1 VYNTSSKK
9 IRNMGLFSK
18 LFGQSDKSTP
28 ADISKPQTNT
38 TPCKTEQELIE
49 RYGGIALE
57 KQLDFGEVIGNNNWS
72 VNTTQATISFGQN
85 LTFPMQVIGT
95 ISHSSQTWLWAW
107 ANTKSGLSESIIQ
120 QSWRLKKYGEENEID
135 LLRNDTFGFS
145 KDKLHV
151 IGIIASGMFNSS
163 AYYIADYGQGAMVVT
178 IKDNIVEKARTDSHH
193 RILSV
198 FPQLI
203 AQFDMDHKKGLTNY
217 LSAKGYTLTET
228 EKTVTGTKN
237 GNTITGQFDDLS
249 RLTKLNG

>member
-1 VYNTSSKK
+1 
-9 IRNMGLFSK
+9 MGLFSK
-18 LFGQSDKSTP
+18 LFGQPDKSTP
-28 ADISKPQTNT
+28 ADISKPQVNT
-38 TPCKTEQELIE
+38 IPCKTEQELIE
-49 RYGGIALE
+49 RYGGIALD
-57 KQLDFGEVIGNNNWS
+57 KQLDFGEVIGKNNWK
-72 VNTTQATISFGQN
+72 VDMTQGTISFGQH
-85 LTFPMQVIGT
+85 LTFPMQVLGT
-95 ISHSSQTWLWAW
+95 ISHASQTWLWAW

-120 QSWRLKKYGEENEID
+120 QSLQLKKYGEENEID

-145 KDKLHV
+145 KNELHV
-151 IGIIASGMFNSS
+151 MGIIASGMFNSS

-203 AQFDMDHKKGLTNY
+203 GQFDMDHKKGLINY
-217 LSAKGYTLTET
+217 LTAKGYALTET
-228 EKTVTGTKN
+228 ENTVTGTKK

>member
-1 VYNTSSKK
+1 
-9 IRNMGLFSK
+9 MGLFSK
-18 LFGQSDKSTP
+18 LFGQSDKPTP
-28 ADISKPQTNT
+28 TDISKTQVNT
-38 TPCKTEQELIE
+38 TPCKTEQEFIE
-49 RYGGIALE
+49 RYGGIALD
-57 KQLDFGEVIGNNNWS
+57 KQLDFGEVIGKNNWS
-72 VNTTQATISFGQN
+72 VNMAQGTISFGQN
-85 LTFPMQVIGT
+85 LTFPVQVLGT

-107 ANTKSGLSESIIQ
+107 ANTKSGLSESVIQ
-120 QSWRLKKYGEENEID
+120 QSLQLKKYGEENEID

-145 KDKLHV
+145 KGELHV
-151 IGIIASGMFNSS
+151 MGIIASGVFDSS

-178 IKDNIVEKARTDSHH
+178 IKDNIVEKARTNNHQ

-217 LSAKGYTLTET
+217 LTAKGYALTET
-228 EKTVTGTKN
+228 ENTVTGTKN